1 MKTLHFDASGNY
13 TGYSVNHSSWT
24 ERALGVGASLASALI
39 TTAVTTIASW
49 YVGTEI
55 IPKLAA
61 KQQQQQNQANTKSD
75 EFEDPK

>member
-24 ERALGVGASLASALI
+24 ERALGVASALV

-55 IPKLAA
+55 IPKLAT
-61 KQQQQQNQANTKSD
+61 KLQQQQNQANTKSD